1 MPRLSSAPVN
11 PQQDRGGQEEDQVQV
26 ERVVD
31 PKPYHLF
38 ERRPALGNLT
48 KRGKQIMDGD
58 ALEDVVMV
66 WMRRA
71 AIWLTGEDP
80 IQPSLD
86 NMELEMDR
94 GHGPSRP

>member
-1 MPRLSSAPVN
+1 MPRLIDSAPVN

-48 KRGKQIMDGD
+48 KRGKQVAAARGKPRRNRPLTVQIPSAAMEMENEG
-58 ALEDVVMV
+58 AL
-66 WMRRA
+66 
-71 AIWLTGEDP
+71 
-80 IQPSLD
+80 
-86 NMELEMDR
+86 
-94 GHGPSRP
+94 